1 MRRVRAVSFCVLLVA
16 AACAHA
22 QPLPPIELIDLYG
35 VRTLDEQAVR
45 AALPFREGDAIDG
58 NEDWAAFEREVSAA
72 LGVAETRLT
81 LVCCTQSLGSVLYVG
96 IAERPGTHVAYRSVP
111 TGDVEL
117 PADVLAVD
125 EAFSAALLE
134 AAAAGDVAE
143 DHAQGH
149 SLARHPALRAAQE
162 KFLGFARDDPELFAR
177 VLRESANAAH
187 RAIAATIVGY
197 AADKAWAARELE
209 AAAFDADEG
218 VRNNAVRALS
228 IVGAYG
234 REHAEAG
241 IEIDYL
247 PFVDLLNSLEQSD
260 RNKASM
266 LLYSSGAAPSRA
278 VLGALE
284 ERASVADR
292 DVPLANGR
300 PCTAGL
306 FPARTPRRDADYPGP
321 LARGARG
328 ARRRRQGARRH
339 VALSRGCRI
348 RKNAPDSRL
357 APRRVCSSNEAAIV
371 GSTACF
377 EVPRGYRCR
386 RAASIGSAMR
396 LHPAPSRFRRSTPK

>member
-162 KFLGFARDDPELFAR
+162 KFLRLCARRSRALRPRAAR
-177 VLRESANAAH
+177 VGERGSPRDRGH
-187 RAIAATIVGY
+187 DR
-197 AADKAWAARELE
+197 
-209 AAAFDADEG
+209 G
-218 VRNNAVRALS
+218 VRGRQGVGRARARGRGVRRGRGRAQQRRSGALDRRRVRPRARGGRHRDRLSAVRRS
-228 IVGAYG
+228 P
-234 REHAEAG
+234 E
-241 IEIDYL
+241 
-247 PFVDLLNSLEQSD
+247 F
-260 RNKASM
+260 
-266 LLYSSGAAPSRA
+266 SRA
-278 VLGALE
+278 VGPQQGVDAAVLERRGAVAG
-284 ERASVADR
+284 RAR
-292 DVPLANGR
+292 G
-300 PCTAGL
+300 
-306 FPARTPRRDADYPGP
+306 PRRA
-321 LARGARG
+321 
-328 ARRRRQGARRH
+328 
-339 VALSRGCRI
+339 
-348 RKNAPDSRL
+348 
-357 APRRVCSSNEAAIV
+357 
-371 GSTACF
+371 
-377 EVPRGYRCR
+377 
-386 RAASIGSAMR
+386 
-396 LHPAPSRFRRSTPK
+396 RFRR